1 MRAVEKVKTKKE
13 IKPLPYEA
21 YFLTVLLLAILGLS
35 DSIYLSISH
44 YRVYTDIGYKSF
56 CALSKSINCDTVS
69 QSPYSIFLNIPVPVW
84 GIVGYTFFLLLL
96 SFAWKQEGEDRP
108 LWSLLFLI
116 ALAFSVY
123 SIILA
128 IISTIYIHSYCI
140 MCLFSFGVNF
150 FLLYFTW
157 IIRKRFH
164 IHGVIQSSH
173 RDLAFLWVMRKKSVP
188 IMGIFAIC
196 FFSLFFVF
204 PNYWTFSIKEIS
216 RELPT
221 GITADGHPWIGAEN
235 PVLEITEF
243 TDYQCFQCKK
253 MHFFI
258 RNLVGEKPDQ
268 IRLIHRHYPMD
279 HQFNPIVREPFH
291 IGSGSLALL
300 AIHAAKKGKFWE
312 LNDLLFDAA
321 VQKGEIN
328 VKELSV
334 KIGLDDKDLVAA
346 FFDKDT
352 RTHLDADIRSGL
364 KLGISGTPAY
374 VINGKVYLGQLPD
387 DVLSQVVD

>member
-1 MRAVEKVKTKKE
+1 
-13 IKPLPYEA
+13 
-21 YFLTVLLLAILGLS
+21 
-35 DSIYLSISH
+35 
-44 YRVYTDIGYKSF
+44 
-56 CALSKSINCDTVS
+56 
-69 QSPYSIFLNIPVPVW
+69 
-84 GIVGYTFFLLLL
+84 
-96 SFAWKQEGEDRP
+96 
-108 LWSLLFLI
+108 
-116 ALAFSVY
+116 
-123 SIILA
+123 
-128 IISTIYIHSYCI
+128 
-140 MCLFSFGVNF
+140 
-150 FLLYFTW
+150 
-157 IIRKRFH
+157 
-164 IHGVIQSSH
+164 
-173 RDLAFLWVMRKKSVP
+173 
-188 IMGIFAIC
+188 MGIFAVC

-253 MHFFI
+253 MHFFL

-279 HQFNPIVREPFH
+279 HQYNPIVKEPFH
-291 IGSGSLALL
+291 IGSGSMALL

-334 KIGLDDKDLVAA
+334 KIGLGDKELVAA

-352 RTHLDADIRSGL
+352 RAHLDADIRSGL

-374 VINGKVYLGQLPD
+374 VVNGNIYLGQLPD
-387 DVLSQVVD
+387 DVLSQVVN